1 MGLQD
6 RDYSRE
12 PSYGAGQWGSGSPGG
27 PTWGGASSWVSDNAR
42 SVTVTLI
49 IINVAVFFLDLIL
62 SGSQRLPDGQARSVM
77 LEWFSVQSD
86 TLIKPWAWYRFL
98 TYGFVHSIE
107 DIGHIAFNMLGLFI
121 FGRIVEQQ
129 IRSAEFLRFYLVA
142 IVVGGFVA
150 SAQYLIPAL
159 LSGNAIAPHFTVG
172 ASGAVIAVTIL
183 FAFLNPQ
190 ATVLLMLV
198 IPVKAWLLAVFF
210 VISNVFGLIGGEG
223 QVAYGVHLAGIV
235 WAAVYHT
242 QRWQLDFLDLD
253 IFSRLKGFMSSRK
266 PKLRLHDPEE
276 KLAKQE
282 AEVDRILDK
291 IQASGLDS
299 LTSAERK
306 TLERHS
312 KLKRQQKQ
320 QQS

>member
-12 PSYGAGQWGSGSPGG
+12 PAYGSGQWNGGSSGG
-27 PTWGGASSWVSDNAR
+27 PSWGGASSWVGDNAR
-42 SVTVTLI
+42 SITVTLI
-49 IINVAVFFLDLIL
+49 IINVAVFLLDLVL
-62 SGSQRLPDGQARSVM
+62 SGSERLPSGQARSVM

-107 DIGHIAFNMLGLFI
+107 DIRHIAFNMLGLFI

-129 IRSAEFLRFYLVA
+129 IRSAEYLRFYLAA
-142 IVVGGFVA
+142 IVVGGITA
-150 SAQYLIPAL
+150 SLQYLLPAL
-159 LSGNAIAPHFTVG
+159 LSGGDIKPHFTVG
-172 ASGAVIAVTIL
+172 ASGAVVAVTIL

-190 ATVLLMLV
+190 STVLLMLV
-198 IPVKAWLLAVFF
+198 IPIKAWLLGVIF
-210 VISNVFGLIGGEG
+210 VVSNVFGLIGGEG

-235 WAAVYHT
+235 WAAAYHT
-242 QRWQLDFLDLD
+242 QRWNLDFLSFDR
-253 IFSRLKGFMSSRK
+253 FGKMRSYMTSRK
-266 PKLRLHDPEE
+266 PKLRLHDPEK
-276 KLAKQE
+276 KLAQQE

-291 IQASGLDS
+291 IQATGLDS

-312 KLKRQQKQ
+312 KLKRQQQ
-320 QQS
+320 QQK

>member
-12 PSYGAGQWGSGSPGG
+12 PSYGSGQWNGGSSRG
-27 PTWGGASSWVSDNAR
+27 PSWGGASSWVGENAR
-42 SVTVTLI
+42 SITVTLI
-49 IINVAVFFLDLIL
+49 IINVAVFFLDLVL
-62 SGSQRLPDGQARSVM
+62 SGSQRTDGGQASSVM
-77 LEWFSVQSD
+77 LEWFAVQSD

-98 TYGFVHSIE
+98 TYGFVHSID

-129 IRSAEFLRFYLVA
+129 LRSAEFLRFYLVG
-142 IVVGGFVA
+142 IVVGGVVA
-150 SAQYLIPAL
+150 SLQYLVPAA

-198 IPVKAWLLAVFF
+198 IPIKAWLLAVFF

-235 WAAVYHT
+235 WAAAYHT
-242 QRWQLDFLDLD
+242 QRWQLDFLNWD
-253 IFSRLKGFMSSRK
+253 GFGKMRSYVTSRK
-266 PKLRLHDPEE
+266 PKLRLHDPE
-276 KLAKQE
+276 KILAQQE

-291 IQASGLDS
+291 IQATGLDS

-312 KLKRQQKQ
+312 KLKRQQQ
-320 QQS
+320 QQR